1 MGQVTIYIEDSAL
14 DAAKRAA
21 ARAKVSVS
29 QWFAKQAIDERQRQS
44 QSWETFFAELD
55 ILRGS
60 NPDDGLDGWDDL
72 LADRHAGLG
81 KDTPRAS
88 F

>member
-44 QSWETFFAELD
+44 QNWETFFAELD
-55 ILRGS
+55 SLRGS
-60 NPDDGLDGWDDL
+60 ELDGSPDGWDEL

-81 KDTPRAS
+81 KDTPRES

>member
-1 MGQVTIYIEDSAL
+1 MGQVTIYVEDSAL
-14 DAAKRAA
+14 EAAKRAA

-44 QSWETFFAELD
+44 QSWEAFFEEID
-55 ILRGS
+55 RLRTS
-60 NPDDGLDGWDDL
+60 NDGPDGWDDL
-72 LADRHAGLG
+72 LADRNAGLG
-81 KDTPRAS
+81 KDTPRES

>member
-44 QSWETFFAELD
+44 QNWESFFAELD
-55 ILRGS
+55 SLRG
-60 NPDDGLDGWDDL
+60 PDSDNGPDGWDDL
-72 LADRHAGLG
+72 LVDRNAGLG
-81 KDTPRAS
+81 KDTPRES